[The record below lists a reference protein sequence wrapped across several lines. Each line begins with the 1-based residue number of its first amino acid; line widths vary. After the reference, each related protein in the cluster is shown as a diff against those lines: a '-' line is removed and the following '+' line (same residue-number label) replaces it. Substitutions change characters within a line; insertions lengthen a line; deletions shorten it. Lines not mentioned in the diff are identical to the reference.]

1 MRVFLTIYCIPW
13 QNIEFIQ
20 PDNIGFDSNGV
31 LKLFDFGL
39 SKELDMRQKNASG
52 LYEMSGGTGSWWYMA
67 PEVSWSEPYYVLADM
82 YSYGVVLWVLS
93 FEKAYWD
100 MTLEEHLATV
110 IISVDEHPKVGCKW
124 SVLIQTLLQVIAR
137 VLP

>member
-1 MRVFLTIYCIPW
+1 
-13 QNIEFIQ
+13 
-20 PDNIGFDSNGV
+20 
-31 LKLFDFGL
+31 
-39 SKELDMRQKNASG
+39 
-52 LYEMSGGTGSWWYMA
+52 
-67 PEVSWSEPYYVLADM
+67 M